1 LPRYQVRCPKCK
13 KEWEAYA
20 PVAERNNIR
29 CETCGE
35 LVERQEVY
43 QFAAH
48 IWKPQWFE
56 HLDTKPIYI
65 ESKKQLK
72 REAEK
77 RGLIAVGLE

>member
-1 LPRYQVRCPKCK
+1 
-13 KEWEAYA
+13 
-20 PVAERNNIR
+20 
-29 CETCGE
+29 
-35 LVERQEVY
+35 VERQEVY